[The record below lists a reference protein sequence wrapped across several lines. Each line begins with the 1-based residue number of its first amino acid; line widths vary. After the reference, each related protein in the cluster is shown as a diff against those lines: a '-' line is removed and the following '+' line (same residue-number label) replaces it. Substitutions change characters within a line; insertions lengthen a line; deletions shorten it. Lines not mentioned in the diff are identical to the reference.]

1 MNSICKSTIC
11 LLALGVSALAGCA
24 KEQAVKADQAI
35 APAIQAASAQT
46 AAAKPAASHAST
58 QAGDATAIKG
68 DQLREGTAQNQADNG
83 QGSAINGGSAAA
95 GTGAVK
101 AALEKIYFD
110 FDSSS
115 LTEPARGSLS
125 KDAEVIKQAAG
136 RKVRIEGHCDEM
148 GSDDYNLALGDRRAK
163 EAKKYLV
170 ALGIPSERVSTVS
183 YGKEKPAV
191 AGHDEAARAKNRRDE
206 ILFSAN

>member
-11 LLALGVSALAGCA
+11 FLALGVSALAGCA

-35 APAIQAASAQT
+35 APAIQAPAQSP
-46 AAAKPAASHAST
+46 AAKPAPQAST
-58 QAGDATAIKG
+58 QPGDATSING
-68 DQLREGTAQNQADNG
+68 GQLREGTAQNQPVDNG
-83 QGSAINGGSAAA
+83 QGGTANGGSAAA

-115 LTEPARGSLS
+115 LTGPARGSLT
-125 KDAEVIKQAAG
+125 KDAELIKQAAG
-136 RKVRIEGHCDEM
+136 RKVRIEGNCDEM

-170 ALGIPSERVSTVS
+170 ALGIPSDTVSTVS

-206 ILFSAN
+206 ILFTAN